1 MAGKTSGV
9 GFNTEQMESLIAA
22 LEGVARATT
31 ELTDKLTVVSDAVKS
46 GEAFGDS
53 EQTDAMINATVSLD
67 GAVKVLVEKTGKM
80 SKTVKDVAEVAG
92 VAAKKNISSVREAA
106 DSLAATKRK
115 IEEGK

>member
-31 ELTDKLTVVSDAVKS
+31 ELTDKLTVVSNAVKS

-53 EQTDAMINATVSLD
+53 E
-67 GAVKVLVEKTGKM
+67 
-80 SKTVKDVAEVAG
+80 
-92 VAAKKNISSVREAA
+92 
-106 DSLAATKRK
+106 
-115 IEEGK
+115 